1 MGVADPTR
9 EVGLAPPHRCGT
21 VSGVIR
27 NVVVGTVKDGV
38 TTEQIEEALAAIRA
52 MKVPGVELNAVTGV
66 DLGLRDG
73 NADFA
78 ITVDLAD
85 EEAYKVYDADD
96 EHNRIRR
103 ELFAPISASIQR
115 IQFRL

>member
-1 MGVADPTR
+1 MSA
-9 EVGLAPPHRCGT
+9 
-21 VSGVIR
+21 VIR

-52 MKVPGVELNAVTGV
+52 MKVPGVELDVATGV
-66 DLGLRDG
+66 DLGLREG
-73 NADFA
+73 NANFA
-78 ITVDLAD
+78 ITVDIAD

-115 IQFRL
+115 IQIRL